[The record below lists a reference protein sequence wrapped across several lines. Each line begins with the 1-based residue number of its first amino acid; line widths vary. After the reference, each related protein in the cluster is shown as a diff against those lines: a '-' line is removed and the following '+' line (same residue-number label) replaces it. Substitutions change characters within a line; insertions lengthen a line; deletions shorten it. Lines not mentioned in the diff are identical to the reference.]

1 MTGDNVL
8 DKTTRVNLLYDF
20 YSPLLTEKQRT
31 FLSCYFL
38 DDLSLGEIASE
49 FTISRQAIYE
59 HIKRA
64 QASLEVYEEK
74 LGLLAM
80 HEQRSLCMMEL
91 RVAVEALDSPSK
103 SDVAVI
109 KQQAMKWIERME
121 RIEV

>member
-1 MTGDNVL
+1 MSEDNVL

-38 DDLSLGEIASE
+38 DDLSLGEIAAE

-64 QASLEVYEEK
+64 ESTLEAYEEK
-74 LGLLAM
+74 LGLLVR
-80 HEQRSLCMMEL
+80 HEQRTLYMKEL
-91 RVAVEALDSPSK
+91 KAAVEALDSPST
-103 SDVAVI
+103 SDVTAI
-109 KQQAMKWIERME
+109 KQQAMNWIERME

>member
-1 MTGDNVL
+1 MSEDNVL

-38 DDLSLGEIASE
+38 DDLSLGEIAAE

-64 QASLEVYEEK
+64 ESTLEAYEEK
-74 LGLLAM
+74 LGLLVR
-80 HEQRSLCMMEL
+80 HEQRTLYMKEL
-91 RVAVEALDSPSK
+91 KAAVEALDSPST
-103 SDVAVI
+103 SDVTAI
-109 KQQAMKWIERME
+109 KQQAMNWIERME
-121 RIEV
+121 RIED

>member
-1 MTGDNVL
+1 MSTDHAL

-49 FTISRQAIYE
+49 YTISRQAIYE

-64 QASLEVYEEK
+64 EATLEAYEEK
-74 LGLLAM
+74 LGLLTK
-80 HEQRSLCMMEL
+80 HEERSRCLHEL
-91 RVAVEALDSPSK
+91 KSVLATLDSPDSK
-103 SDVAVI
+103 LAEE
-109 KQQAMKWIERME
+109 KQRAMNWIEQME
-121 RIEV
+121 HIED

>member
-1 MTGDNVL
+1 MSGDNVL

-38 DDLSLGEIASE
+38 DDLSLGEIAAE

-64 QASLEVYEEK
+64 ESTLEAYEEK
-74 LGLLAM
+74 LGLLVR
-80 HEQRSLCMMEL
+80 HEQRTLYMKEL
-91 RVAVEALDSPSK
+91 KAAVEALDSPIN
-103 SDVAVI
+103 SDVTAI
-109 KQQAMKWIERME
+109 KQQAMNWIERME
-121 RIEV
+121 RIED